1 MKFFEDKLPLRSA
14 TVMVQIEVARRI
26 VAAPSASDYGAFSVA
41 CQYHSTPKLIF
52 TVPPTAF
59 YPQPKVTSA
68 VVYFDIENHIK
79 PQVADEER
87 FFKVVRA
94 AFGQRRKTLV
104 NALSSAFDTPKDDIR
119 HVVKKVCG
127 NENIRGENLDID
139 KFSEISELI

>member
-1 MKFFEDKLPLRSA
+1 
-14 TVMVQIEVARRI
+14 
-26 VAAPSASDYGAFSVA
+26 
-41 CQYHSTPKLIF
+41 
-52 TVPPTAF
+52 
-59 YPQPKVTSA
+59 
-68 VVYFDIENHIK
+68 VYFDIENHIK